1 MSGKFKGAK
10 MRIADRVKIIL
21 ERLDEHYGTDYRC
34 SLDHDSAWQLLIATM
49 LSAQCTDARVNIVTK
64 ELFVKYPDVNAFA
77 DADLKE
83 LEQETDAKGR
93 KIQVQKLPIPSE
105 PICMTEEECSG
116 LDLWDGEPTRTP
128 GERLAASYVNFDISN
143 GAVIVPQFNDP
154 MDAVAV
160 SILQDCFPTRTVV
173 PIAAREILIGGGNIH
188 CITQQIPK

>member
-1 MSGKFKGAK
+1 MLFRSDCLGVEKVIWLPCGIYQDETNEHVDNICAFTEPGKVVLAWTDNPNDLQYAMS
-10 MRIADRVKIIL
+10 
-21 ERLDEHYGTDYRC
+21 
-34 SLDHDSAWQLLIATM
+34 
-49 LSAQCTDARVNIVTK
+49 
-64 ELFVKYPDVNAFA
+64 NAC
-77 DADLKE
+77 LQV

-128 GERLAASYVNFDISN
+128 GERLAASYVNFYISN
-143 GAVIVPQFNDP
+143 GAVIVPQFNDS

>member
-1 MSGKFKGAK
+1 MS
-10 MRIADRVKIIL
+10 L
-21 ERLDEHYGTDYRC
+21 
-34 SLDHDSAWQLLIATM
+34 
-49 LSAQCTDARVNIVTK
+49 
-64 ELFVKYPDVNAFA
+64 
-77 DADLKE
+77 ADLKV

-128 GERLAASYVNFDISN
+128 GERLAASYVNFYISN

>member
-1 MSGKFKGAK
+1 MLCDCLGAEKVIWLPCGIYQDETNEHVDNICAFTEPGKVVLAWTDNPNDPQYAMS
-10 MRIADRVKIIL
+10 
-21 ERLDEHYGTDYRC
+21 
-34 SLDHDSAWQLLIATM
+34 
-49 LSAQCTDARVNIVTK
+49 
-64 ELFVKYPDVNAFA
+64 NAC
-77 DADLKE
+77 LQV

-128 GERLAASYVNFDISN
+128 GERLAASYVNFYISN
-143 GAVIVPQFNDP
+143 GAVIVPQFDDP

-160 SILQDCFPTRTVV
+160 SILQDCFQTRTVV